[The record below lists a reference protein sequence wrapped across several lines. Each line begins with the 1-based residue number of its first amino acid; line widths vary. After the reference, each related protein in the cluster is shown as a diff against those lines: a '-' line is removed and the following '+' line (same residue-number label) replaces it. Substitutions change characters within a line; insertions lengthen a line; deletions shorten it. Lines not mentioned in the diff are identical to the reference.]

1 MLPVWTSR
9 SSGPPPRAAWTTAAL
24 AFLLAV
30 PGSVL
35 PPTEAGAQPSAT
47 SPLAADGATA
57 RELVVATRVA
67 APFVLRQPDGGWT
80 GLSIELW
87 ERIAATL
94 GWSYRYEER
103 DLTDMLAGVENGTID
118 VAVAALTVTAARE
131 EQMDFTHPF
140 HSSGLGIAVP
150 AARRSAWLSL
160 VHRLVSSAFVQAAGG
175 LLTLL
180 LLVGWI
186 VWLVERRH
194 NPGQFAHGWRG
205 LGAGLWWSA
214 VTMTTVGY
222 GDKAPETL
230 AGRTLAIIWMFASVA
245 LISGFTAAIASSL
258 TIGELESR
266 IQGPDDL
273 TGKRVGT
280 VAASTSDTWLADR
293 QIAAR
298 HQPTIA
304 DAVRALARGE
314 LDAVVYDAPILMYL
328 AQTKTGGAVRVLPR
342 LLEHQDYAFALRSGS
357 ALREPLNQELL
368 RQLAEPAWDAI
379 RVRYLGE

>member
-1 MLPVWTSR
+1 
-9 SSGPPPRAAWTTAAL
+9 
-24 AFLLAV
+24 
-30 PGSVL
+30 
-35 PPTEAGAQPSAT
+35 
-47 SPLAADGATA
+47 
-57 RELVVATRVA
+57 
-67 APFVLRQPDGGWT
+67 
-80 GLSIELW
+80 
-87 ERIAATL
+87 
-94 GWSYRYEER
+94 
-103 DLTDMLAGVENGTID
+103 
-118 VAVAALTVTAARE
+118 
-131 EQMDFTHPF
+131 
-140 HSSGLGIAVP
+140 
-150 AARRSAWLSL
+150 L